1 MGIRGAISAVAGS
14 TLLAAVGVVVAPAP
28 ALAYTNCNKIVAT
41 ASLTPGTAIGL
52 GQVTFAVELTNCTKG
67 SGQGGDGSPA
77 ANQVVNFSQQSGPA
91 NCQVTFSSP
100 TATTDAMGHAS
111 VTVTLPPNCPGTY
124 TLLANG
130 AGFSVQASVIEKGVK
145 GASFLSNDPSQQQ
158 PIPVLPLLVIGAGL
172 ALLAAGGAGL
182 IRRPR
187 SKSS

>member
-1 MGIRGAISAVAGS
+1 MSIRGAISAVAAS
-14 TLLAAVGVVVAPAP
+14 TLLAAVGFVATPAP
-28 ALAYTNCNKIVAT
+28 ALAYTNCNTTVAT
-41 ASLTPGTAIGL
+41 ASVTPGSTVGGA
-52 GQVTFAVELTNCTKG
+52 QVTFKVELTTCIKG
-67 SGQGGDGSPA
+67 NGQGDGSPA
-77 ANQVVNFSQQSGPA
+77 PNQTVHFSQQSGPA

-100 TATTDAMGHAS
+100 TGTTDAMGHAS

-172 ALLAAGGAGL
+172 ALLAARGAGL